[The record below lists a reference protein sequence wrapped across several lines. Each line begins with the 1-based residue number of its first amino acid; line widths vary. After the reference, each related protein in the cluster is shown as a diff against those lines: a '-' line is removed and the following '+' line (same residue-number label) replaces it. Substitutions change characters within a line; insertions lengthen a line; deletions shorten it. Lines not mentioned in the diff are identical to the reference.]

1 MEELNIIDIAFLYPS
16 SGASLTEVAACSSAS
31 ATPTPVDPPTLILIH
46 QDQHGRHVKT
56 YEIALREKELAKGPW
71 KQVGSDRSRTQSF
84 NQSVSI
90 FFATF
95 SFFQDNV
102 ETEATMVIAVPP
114 PLGGAL
120 IVGQESIAYH
130 KGDTFLAIAPPTIK
144 AAVLECHAR
153 IDAFR
158 YLLGD
163 MAGRL
168 FMLLLEK
175 EEKMD
180 GEITVRDLKVIENC
194 RYVAFSVF
202 QFVLRK
208 VLAKVVRYVYEE
220 G

>member
-1 MEELNIIDIAFLYPS
+1 MSVKTHSCSFLI
-16 SGASLTEVAACSSAS
+16 GSLS
-31 ATPTPVDPPTLILIH
+31 TPVSKKRDLSPPPAFRSFIL
-46 QDQHGRHVKT
+46 T
-56 YEIALREKELAKGPW
+56 
-71 KQVGSDRSRTQSF
+71 
-84 NQSVSI
+84 N
-90 FFATF
+90 F
-95 SFFQDNV
+95 SLCFLPSYSTQDNV
-102 ETEATMVIAVPP
+102 ETEATMVIAVPS

-130 KGDTFLAIAPPTIK
+130 KGDTYLAIAPPTIK

-180 GEITVRDLKVIENC
+180 GEITVRDLKV
-194 RYVAFSVF
+194 
-202 QFVLRK
+202 
-208 VLAKVVRYVYEE
+208 
-220 G
+220 

>member
-1 MEELNIIDIAFLYPS
+1 
-16 SGASLTEVAACSSAS
+16 
-31 ATPTPVDPPTLILIH
+31 
-46 QDQHGRHVKT
+46 
-56 YEIALREKELAKGPW
+56 
-71 KQVGSDRSRTQSF
+71 
-84 NQSVSI
+84 
-90 FFATF
+90 
-95 SFFQDNV
+95 
-102 ETEATMVIAVPP
+102 MVIPVPP

-180 GEITVRDLKVIENC
+180 GEITVRDLKVRKGGRVWMGREGWE
-194 RYVAFSVF
+194 RSVDSDGN
-202 QFVLRK
+202 LR
-208 VLAKVVRYVYEE
+208 VSTLSNDNEFM
-220 G
+220 